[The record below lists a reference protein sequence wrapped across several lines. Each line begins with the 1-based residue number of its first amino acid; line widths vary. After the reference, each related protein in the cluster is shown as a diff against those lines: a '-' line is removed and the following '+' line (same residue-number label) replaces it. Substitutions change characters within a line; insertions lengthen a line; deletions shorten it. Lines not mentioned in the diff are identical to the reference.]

1 MPLPEYVNA
10 SRVITYDVRE
20 IKESLVDLDPE
31 SPFTDEEIMEYIF
44 DTIAMDF
51 DGVDGVIIQDENGND
66 L

>member
-1 MPLPEYVNA
+1 MHLPEYVNA

>member
-20 IKESLVDLDPE
+20 IKESVVDLDPE

>member
-31 SPFTDEEIMEYIF
+31 PPFTDEEIMEYIF